1 MPFKCLENPSVR
13 AAKFILCAAFP
24 FLFLIAGC
32 TTVPVL
38 PESESMLSRADERML
53 WQRADEAV
61 AGETARGNYDA
72 DSPSAG
78 YVNRV
83 TARLRP
89 VGCPAQLAFSV
100 YIAHDPFLN
109 AYAYPNG
116 AIVITTGLLAYL
128 DDEAQLAAILAH
140 EMAHSIGRDALRACR
155 QCGGPGSGGWQAV
168 HGARTGGAAAD
179 AGDAA
184 ETADCLQALVKRR
197 EMAADAR
204 CLDMLV
210 ASKYDPAAALDVL
223 SRRIDDAV
231 IGGPADRPDA
241 ESIALWKERLKA
253 LDQRLTGIHPDLVG
267 RKRERAFYRQQI
279 LPVLLS
285 NAGLN
290 LRCGRYGQARQDLKR
305 YLEMRPE
312 DARAH
317 HLLGES
323 YRRQGGKSL
332 IGPALTCYREAIR
345 IDGGYA
351 AAHKALGMLHYKQ
364 GHRRLAVHHFET
376 ALSLSPNDPE
386 KAYMAEYLA
395 ECRKKGDPR

>member
-1 MPFKCLENPSVR
+1 MPFGCPENPSSVP
-13 AAKFILCAAFP
+13 AIFILYAAIP
-24 FLFLIAGC
+24 LLLITAGC
-32 TTVPVL
+32 TAIPVK
-38 PESESMLSRADERML
+38 PESEAMLSRADERML
-53 WQRADEAV
+53 WHRAGKAV
-61 AGETARGNYDA
+61 AAEIARGNYDA
-72 DSPSAG
+72 DSPLAG

-89 VGCPAQLAFSV
+89 VGCPAQLAFKV

-116 AIVITTGLLAYL
+116 VIVMTTGLLAGL

-140 EMAHSIGRDALRACR
+140 EMAHSIGRDALRAYR
-155 QCGGPGSGGWQAV
+155 QCANPGSGGWQAV

-184 ETADCLQALVKRR
+184 ETADCLQSLVRRR

-231 IGGPADRPDA
+231 PGGSADQPDA
-241 ESIALWKERLKA
+241 ESIALWKERLRA
-253 LDQRLTGIHPDLVG
+253 LDQRLAEIDPGLVG

-290 LRCGRYGQARQDLKR
+290 LRCGHYGQARQDLKR
-305 YLEMRPE
+305 YLQMRPE

-332 IGPALTCYREAIR
+332 IGRALTSYREAIR
-345 IDGGYA
+345 LDGGCA
-351 AAHKALGMLHYKQ
+351 AAHKALGMLHYKE
-364 GHRRLAVHHFET
+364 GRKRLAEHHFET

-395 ECRKKGDPR
+395 ECRKKGDP